1 MQTAESEFYYYGAEV
16 RSEFQKLKIMS
27 HISQHRSFISVIR
40 PGPLETRFRMKRY
53 KPLTLRYTVQCV
65 PLRLTSGM
73 GLLSI
78 SFCWNL

>member
-40 PGPLETRFRMKRY
+40 PGPLETRFGIMLPDVVSSVGGK
-53 KPLTLRYTVQCV
+53 
-65 PLRLTSGM
+65 
-73 GLLSI
+73 
-78 SFCWNL
+78 